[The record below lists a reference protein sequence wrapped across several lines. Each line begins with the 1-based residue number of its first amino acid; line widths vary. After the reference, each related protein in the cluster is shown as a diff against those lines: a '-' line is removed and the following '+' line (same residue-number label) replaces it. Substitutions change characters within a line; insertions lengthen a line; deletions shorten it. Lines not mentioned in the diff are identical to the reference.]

1 MMHLHRSGTQGSA
14 AVLCCARTSVTPAS
28 PHRPRLAVTTS
39 HARRGLRAAAL
50 ARPQQCE
57 MAVGG
62 QLWLAYLCMYVRMVT
77 KADWN

>member
-1 MMHLHRSGTQGSA
+1 MPAGAARWGAAPPSAQAGSGP
-14 AVLCCARTSVTPAS
+14 LAR
-28 PHRPRLAVTTS
+28 
-39 HARRGLRAAAL
+39 LRVKKTHTRQ
-50 ARPQQCE
+50 RPQQCE